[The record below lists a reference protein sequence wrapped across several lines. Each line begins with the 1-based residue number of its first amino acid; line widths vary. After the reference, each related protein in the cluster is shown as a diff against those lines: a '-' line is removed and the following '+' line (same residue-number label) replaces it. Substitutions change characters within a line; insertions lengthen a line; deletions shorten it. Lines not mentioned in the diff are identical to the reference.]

1 MVFEWAIPI
10 LEKNEHVHRE
20 VIQKMERM
28 HALSRKRHPLP
39 RQIIHRDMHLSNLIF
54 KDDKLEGFI
63 DFEF

>member
-28 HALSRKRHPLP
+28 HAT
-39 RQIIHRDMHLSNLIF
+39 F
-54 KDDKLEGFI
+54 KETVSI
-63 DFEF
+63 TETNYSS